1 MAQVFDAGIAV
12 REDGRDN
19 AADEF
24 LEGVASAEPERHQVI
39 AIDGPGE
46 RRRVARRRAGV
57 FERGQETAVD
67 WARRVE
73 GGEDLLLQ
81 QEGLICIYIYDL
93 STRFPDG
100 MRCGTERTVVF
111 QRLSEHLHQFDSCFP
126 KLVFLALA
134 LAHTR
139 VCPPCFLPIYVRKRS
154 FYSRQLVLIV

>member
-12 REDGRDN
+12 WEDGRDN

-24 LEGVASAEPERHQVI
+24 LEGVASAEPERHQII

-46 RRRVARRRAGV
+46 RRRVTRRRAGV

-81 QEGLICIYIYDL
+81 EEGLICINKYIY
-93 STRFPDG
+93 
-100 MRCGTERTVVF
+100 
-111 QRLSEHLHQFDSCFP
+111 Q
-126 KLVFLALA
+126 
-134 LAHTR
+134 
-139 VCPPCFLPIYVRKRS
+139 
-154 FYSRQLVLIV
+154 